1 MEYEAENLN
10 VGHHEERF
18 KAQNFNDTIFNHSHI
33 KVASKQI
40 ETIGY
45 IHAGLFCQVLRVD
58 RPSPYVTRVTRLESS
73 NIGSDVVQLGTTVLL
88 HPCCKYSSW
97 SDDCHKREHDA
108 NVVPVSSISDR
119 TNR

>member
-1 MEYEAENLN
+1 PQA
-10 VGHHEERF
+10 F
-18 KAQNFNDTIFNHSHI
+18 KKRYIGQATRNAS
-33 KVASKQI
+33 SKQI